1 MIGSKPAK
9 IRLMNDISS
18 EQRPGK
24 ELGSHM
30 PVVDSRFPIMDY
42 LDAVRQTA
50 NTRRRDLVSIWIFG
64 SASIGGFSSPVSDV
78 DLMIV
83 LADDVTQDVK
93 SDIRCEFEA
102 LERKH
107 GLGNNFPNG
116 RLEHLSALC
125 DQKIGGFKSLTLC
138 YRRDL
143 LSGNVSPVFE
153 ANAFAKLVNHTT
165 HLFCFASIVNSAHT
179 IWGEDL
185 IARIPLPTITKR
197 HLFKTLITHLLRN
210 ACAFLGTPI
219 LPNGT
224 KYSTAILKGFLHDCY
239 FVYKGGGAPLE
250 DEMKF
255 FCTKIGE
262 SKVLAQLLSLRET
275 YRPSPGFI
283 IGCFR
288 ELVRLYAVTLKE
300 NRFPFKVVTP
310 HASKIS
316 DFCLN
321 DSVPA
326 RRRRGDWSQV
336 HLRA

>member
-9 IRLMNDISS
+9 IRLMHEILS
-18 EQRPGK
+18 EQQPGK
-24 ELGSHM
+24 ELSSQIA
-30 PVVDSRFPIMDY
+30 VTDSRFPIMNY

-50 NTRRRDLVSIWIFG
+50 DTRRRDIVSIWIFG

-83 LADDVTQDVK
+83 LEDDVTQDVK

-107 GLGNNFPNG
+107 GLGKFPNG
-116 RLEHLSALC
+116 RLEHLSALF

-143 LSGNVSPVFE
+143 LSGNVSAVFE
-153 ANAFAKLVNHTT
+153 ANALAEFVNNTT

-185 IARIPLPTITKR
+185 IARIPIPAITNKQ
-197 HLFKTLITHLLRN
+197 FSKMLITHFLRN
-210 ACAFLGTPI
+210 TFAFLVYPI

-224 KYSTAILKGFLHDCY
+224 KYSMAILKGFLHNCY
-239 FVYKGGGAPLE
+239 FVYKAKGAPIQ
-250 DEMKF
+250 DEIHF
-255 FCTKIGE
+255 FRTKIGE

-283 IGCFR
+283 IRCFQV
-288 ELVRLYAVTLKE
+288 LVRLYAVTLKE

-310 HASKIS
+310 DASKIS
-316 DFCLN
+316 DLRLN
-321 DSVPA
+321 DSVLA
-326 RRRRGDWSQV
+326 RRRRGDWAQV

>member
-24 ELGSHM
+24 ELGSQM
-30 PVVDSRFPIMDY
+30 PVVDARSPITDY

-50 NTRRRDLVSIWIFG
+50 DTRRRDIVSIWIFG

-93 SDIRCEFEA
+93 SDIRCAFEA

-107 GLGNNFPNG
+107 GLGKFPNG
-116 RLEHLSALC
+116 RLEHLSALF
-125 DQKIGGFKSLTLC
+125 DEKIGGFKSLTLC

-143 LSGNVSPVFE
+143 LSGNVSAVFE
-153 ANAFAKLVNHTT
+153 ANALAELVNHTT

-185 IARIPLPTITKR
+185 IARIPLPSITER
-197 HLFKTLITHLLRN
+197 HLFKTLLAHLLRN

-239 FVYKGGGAPLE
+239 FVYKGRGAPLE
-250 DEMKF
+250 EEMKF

-262 SKVLAQLLSLRET
+262 SKVLGQLLCLRKT
-275 YRPSPGFI
+275 YRASPGFI
-283 IGCFR
+283 IRCFR
-288 ELVRLYAVTLKE
+288 VLVRLYAVTLRE
-300 NRFPFKVVTP
+300 NSFPTTVVKP
-310 HASKIS
+310 HAYQTS
-316 DFCLN
+316 DSFLK

-326 RRRRGDWSQV
+326 RRQRGDWSQV

>member
-9 IRLMNDISS
+9 IRLMNDIFS
-18 EQRPGK
+18 EQQPGK
-24 ELGSHM
+24 ELGSQM
-30 PVVDSRFPIMDY
+30 AVVDSQFPIMDY

-50 NTRRRDLVSIWIFG
+50 DTRRRDIVSIWIFG

-83 LADDVTQDVK
+83 LADDVTQDIK

-107 GLGNNFPNG
+107 GLRTCPKG
-116 RLEHLSALC
+116 RLEHLSELF
-125 DQKIGGFKSLTLC
+125 DQKVGGFKSLTLC

-143 LSGNVSPVFE
+143 LSGNVSAVFE
-153 ANAFAKLVNHTT
+153 ANALAEFVNNTT

-185 IARIPLPTITKR
+185 IARIPIPAITNKQ
-197 HLFKTLITHLLRN
+197 FSKMLITHCLRN
-210 ACAFLGTPI
+210 TFAFLVYPI

-224 KYSTAILKGFLHDCY
+224 KYSMAILKGFLHNCY
-239 FVYKGGGAPLE
+239 FVYKAKGAPIQ
-250 DEMKF
+250 DEIHF
-255 FCTKIGE
+255 FRTKIGE

-283 IGCFR
+283 IRCFQV
-288 ELVRLYAVTLKE
+288 LVRLYAVTLKE

-316 DFCLN
+316 EFCLN
-321 DSVPA
+321 DSVLA
-326 RRRRGDWSQV
+326 RRRRGN
-336 HLRA
+336 LARPPIRA